1 MLRNVPRKRESNML
15 AVIHWKIDGKTG
27 HGSAID
33 VGVAVAVVKAMNEKY
48 GAGTHWLEYCD
59 GN

>member
-1 MLRNVPRKRESNML
+1 MPRNVPRKRESDML
-15 AVIHWKIDGKTG
+15 AVIHWKINGKSG

-33 VGVAVAVVKAMNEKY
+33 AAEAEIWVRVMNYKW
-48 GAGTHWLEYCD
+48 GSGTHWLEYCD